1 MSLLYTKQPV
11 VINPHLAKSIGL
23 NEAIVL
29 QQLHYW
35 LSDSKSGGARGGI
48 EVDGIRW
55 VHNTLEEWQS
65 MFPFWSTDTIM
76 RIFKNLKAC
85 GLIFVEQKNKSTYDR
100 TNFYTINYSH
110 SALFDSGESSS
121 NDTCNLRPSECG
133 NLRPSLSK
141 QRLQTEITTE
151 SKEASQAPIH
161 AKRKKSDNL
170 TLVKWAELQKE
181 QGTPLLS
188 DDDAIFAYADAIKL
202 PKDFLLIAW
211 HMFKAKYKSSSK
223 TYKDWRAAFRDH
235 VRGNYLKAWAINR
248 DGEFYL
254 TDAGKQAQMER
265 GAL

>member
-1 MSLLYTKQPV
+1 MSFEAMAWASKQKTGSSGAKLVLLMLADHANGHTGQC
-11 VINPHLAKSIGL
+11 NPRHKVMAAVC
-23 NEAIVL
+23 EMTV
-29 QQLHYW
+29 
-35 LSDSKSGGARGGI
+35 
-48 EVDGIRW
+48 E
-55 VHNTLEEWQS
+55 TLKKH
-65 MFPFWSTDTIM
+65 IA
-76 RIFKNLKAC
+76 NLEAC
-85 GLIFVEQKNKSTYDR
+85 GFIEIVPQYAEGVQLPNHYILNIEGGGGNFSCNEPKN
-100 TNFYTINYSH
+100 YTQGGYKNSPPNNQ
-110 SALFDSGESSS
+110 EV
-121 NDTCNLRPSECG
+121 NQER
-133 NLRPSLSK
+133 K
-141 QRLQTEITTE
+141 QE
-151 SKEASQAPIH
+151 EASQAPPA

-211 HMFKAKYKSSSK
+211 HMFKAKYKGSAK

-265 GAL
+265 GSL